1 MVAKNSL
8 GRRLQIRGKIV
19 FKSIF
24 ERLFWT
30 QIIVLALV
38 FISISITMTVFILNY
53 TTQKQYESVMKAS
66 SSIEKI
72 TASLHIENNS
82 ILARSIYRE
91 MLSMWS
97 DLINADITITTPDG
111 AIFATTNTMTHVPSE
126 YIKRVSDGAIVK
138 SMGRFGGYYK
148 KDVYTVGVPMVYNN
162 TIIACTFFNTPLPD
176 LHKTVMEILCIFLL
190 AGSVTIIVA
199 FVFVYFQ
206 SRRISRP
213 INSVNKAVLE
223 IASGKF
229 DHRVA
234 VTSND
239 ELGQLASSFNFMAD
253 SIQRLDEMR
262 NSFISDVSH
271 ELRTPMTSI
280 SGFVSGILDH
290 TIPPE
295 EEEKYLKIVLEESQ
309 RLTKLVNDMLD
320 VSKMENAQY
329 TLDITEFDINELIRL
344 CIIQLGQRIDD
355 KNLELE
361 VDFDNDV
368 QNVLADKDSIRRVL
382 INLLDNAI
390 KFSFENTKITIRVW
404 VENKKVNVSVG
415 NFGIGIEKENLR
427 YVFDRFYKT
436 DKSRTKDK
444 KGAGLG
450 LSLVQN
456 IISYHKQNIWVE
468 SLNVKESTN
477 TKYTTFTFT
486 LEKA

>member
-1 MVAKNSL
+1 MVFKNRM
-8 GRRLQIRGKIV
+8 GRRLQIRGKII

-38 FISISITMTVFILNY
+38 FVAISASMTVFVLNY
-53 TTQKQYESVMKAS
+53 TTQKQYESVMEAS
-66 SSIEKI
+66 NSIEQI
-72 TASLHIENNS
+72 TANLHIENNS
-82 ILARSIYRE
+82 ILARNIYRD
-91 MLSMWS
+91 MLAMWS
-97 DLINADITITTPDG
+97 DLVNADITITTPDG
-111 AIFATTNTMTHVPSE
+111 TIFATTNTITRVPSE
-126 YIKRVSDGAIVK
+126 YVQKVSDGAILK
-138 SMGRFGGYYK
+138 KMNNFGGYYS
-148 KDVYTVGVPMVYNN
+148 DRVYTVGVPMVYNKM
-162 TIIACTFFNTPLPD
+162 IIGCTFFNTPMPD
-176 LHKTVMEILCIFLL
+176 LHQTVIDILCIFMLV
-190 AGSVTIIVA
+190 GSATIIIA

-213 INSVNKAVLE
+213 INSINRAVLE

-229 DHRVA
+229 DHRVS

-239 ELGQLASSFNFMAD
+239 EIGQLASSFNFMAD

-262 NSFISDVSH
+262 ETFISDVSH

-280 SGFVSGILDH
+280 SGFISGILDK

-295 EEEKYLKIVLEESQ
+295 DEEKYLRIVLEESN

-329 TLDITEFDINELIRL
+329 TLDITEFDINELVRL

-361 VDFDNDV
+361 VDFATDV
-368 QNVLADKDSIRRVL
+368 QKVLADKDSIRRVL
-382 INLLDNAI
+382 INLIDNAI
-390 KFSFENTKITIRVW
+390 KFSYDNTTMTINVW
-404 VENKKVNVSVG
+404 EENKKVHVSVG
-415 NFGIGIEKENLR
+415 NHGIGIEEENLR

-436 DKSRTKDK
+436 DKSRTNDK

-450 LSLVQN
+450 LSLVQK
-456 IISYHKQNIWVE
+456 IIVYHKQNIWVD
-468 SLNVKESTN
+468 SVSTDDMPN
-477 TKYTTFTFT
+477 TRYTTFTFT

>member
-1 MVAKNSL
+1 M
-8 GRRLQIRGKIV
+8 GRRLQVRGKIV

-30 QIIVLALV
+30 QIIVLMLV
-38 FISISITMTVFILNY
+38 FVSISVTMTVFILNY
-53 TTQKQYESVMKAS
+53 TTQKQYESVMEAS
-66 SSIEKI
+66 KSIEKI

-82 ILARSIYRE
+82 MLARGIYRD
-91 MLSMWS
+91 MLAMWS
-97 DLINADITITTPDG
+97 DLVNSDITITTPDG
-111 AIFATTNTMTHVPSE
+111 IIFATTNTITRVPSD
-126 YIKRVSDGAIVK
+126 YVKKVSEGGIVK
-138 SMGRFGGYYK
+138 VMGNFGGYYSNR
-148 KDVYTVGVPMVYNN
+148 VYTVGVPMVYSN
-162 TIIACTFFNTPLPD
+162 TIIACTFFNTPMPD
-176 LHKTVMEILCIFLL
+176 LHKAVLEIILIFLL
-190 AGSVTIIVA
+190 SGSITIIVA
-199 FVFVYFQ
+199 FAFVYIQ

-229 DHRVA
+229 DHRIA
-234 VTSND
+234 VTSDD
-239 ELGQLASSFNFMAD
+239 EIGQLASSFNFMAD
-253 SIQRLDEMR
+253 SIQRLDQMR
-262 NSFISDVSH
+262 NSFVSDVSH

-295 EEEKYLKIVLEESQ
+295 EEEKYLKIVLEESK

-355 KNLELE
+355 KNLELD
-361 VDFDNDV
+361 VDFQSDV

-382 INLLDNAI
+382 INLIDNAI
-390 KFSFENTKITIRVW
+390 KFSFENTKITIKSW
-404 VENKKVNVSVG
+404 IENKKVYVSVG

-436 DKSRTKDK
+436 DKSRTSDK

-456 IISYHKQNIWVE
+456 IITYHKQNIWVE
-468 SLNVKESTN
+468 SLNVKDSPN